1 MASPLG
7 LPAPSGREQVRAVLI
22 LCVGLGL
29 TAALAA
35 MLPGVAVLPPLGASA
50 ILLAA
55 LPNAPVARLW
65 PLIGGT
71 LLAAV
76 LAWLINQLH
85 LPLWLAG
92 PLACSA
98 ALLAMYHLR
107 CLHPP
112 GGAMAL
118 WVSLYPDSFASLPA
132 LLLAVLPGLLLLA
145 VAAEVRQ
152 RLCAAS
158 PDSIDAAHA
167 TTDAAPSQR
176 HAPGPADWQQALD
189 NHDELLDIGPA
200 QLHRLHRELEA
211 TRLRQRVGPA
221 CVGDVM
227 ARDLVTLAPSDSA
240 QTAWQTLQHHR
251 IKTIPVVEDGRV
263 LGVISL
269 VDLLKYLGLNRP
281 TLPEDVTARA
291 NVVMRQD
298 VAQLMSAPARTVAAD
313 LPLDSLVPLLSDWGL
328 HHLPVVDNAGQLVG
342 MVTQSDLIAGLAH
355 LLGQHRPLAERT
367 SP

>member
-7 LPAPSGREQVRAVLI
+7 LPAPSGREQCRAVLV
-22 LCVGLGL
+22 VGIALGL
-29 TAALAA
+29 TGLLATA
-35 MLPGVAVLPPLGASA
+35 LPGVTLLPPLGASA

-76 LAWLINQLH
+76 LAWLLNQLH
-85 LPLWLAG
+85 LPLWLTC
-92 PLACSA
+92 PLATCV

-112 GGAMAL
+112 GGAMAV
-118 WVSLYPDSFASLPA
+118 WVALYPDSFASLPA

-145 VAAEVRQ
+145 AAALLRQ
-152 RLCAAS
+152 RLYGRTGMA
-158 PDSIDAAHA
+158 DDAGHD
-167 TTDAAPSQR
+167 TSDAPPSLR

-189 NHDELLDIGPA
+189 RHGELLDIGPA

-211 TRLRQRVGPA
+211 ARLHRRVGPA

-251 IKTIPVVEDGRV
+251 IKTIPVVADGQV

-281 TLPEDVTARA
+281 TLPEDLTARA

-298 VAQLMSAPARTVAAD
+298 VAQLMSAPARTVRAD
-313 LPLDSLVPLLSDWGL
+313 LPLDALVPLLSDWGL
-328 HHLPVVDNAGQLVG
+328 HHLPVVDAEGVLVG
-342 MVTQSDLIAGLAH
+342 MVTQSDLIAGLSH
-355 LLGQHRPLAERT
+355 LLTRSAERT